1 MKNIQIKHTVKLKT
15 KQPDFISYLIKI
27 SLGAIPLVCYIMLKK
42 VLTNFNEFGINIHLP
57 NYLLL
62 IIYVILVSNIFFTW
76 FTSPISFSKIQRIKN
91 KLKQIIEIDQ
101 FYYENKDLNKI
112 TLSML
117 IKFYWLENNLYL
129 EVYPNGG
136 KYTHKMNEL
145 TEIFQTSLNLT
156 VISVQDDFA
165 NHTTYILSK
174 ETDNYIDSTNEWT
187 V

>member
-1 MKNIQIKHTVKLKT
+1 MFTKYHKAKLKT
-15 KQPDFISYLIKI
+15 KQQGWFIPIKYSI
-27 SLGAIPLVCYIMLKK
+27 LAVIPLIINFTFTTMSKTLK
-42 VLTNFNEFGINIHLP
+42 EINIIFEIP
-57 NYLLL
+57 NLSKSIVFLWLILFLITAWYL
-62 IIYVILVSNIFFTW
+62 
-76 FTSPISFSKIQRIKN
+76 SPISFSKIQRMRY
-91 KLKQIIEIDQ
+91 KLKQIIEVNQ

-117 IKFYWLENNLYL
+117 IKFYWLEDNLYL

-145 TEIFQTSLNLT
+145 TEIFQTSLNMT
-156 VISVQDDFA
+156 VIAVQDDFA

-174 ETDNYIDSTNEWT
+174 ETDNYIDSTDEWT